1 MALETGV
8 AVADKAR
15 PSPSPIKVKKLG
27 HLVYEVS
34 DVERSRKFWTEVMGF
49 VVSDTN
55 EHGMVFL
62 RTNSDH
68 HGIGLKPSKA
78 KERPE
83 RGLQVEHL
91 ALEVEDV
98 AALLEAREYLRQQ
111 GVEVVWEG
119 RKGAGCNIGVT
130 FLDPDGYQFELYCDM
145 DQVDQSGRTRPADQF
160 RRADSVEEAIAKPL
174 PKRW

>member
-1 MALETGV
+1 MSADMNAVIADEAQPGV
-8 AVADKAR
+8 T
-15 PSPSPIKVKKLG
+15 PIRVKKLG

-34 DVERSRKFWTEVMGF
+34 DVERSRKFWTEVLGF
-49 VVSDTN
+49 NVSDTN

-68 HGIGLKPSKA
+68 HGIGLKPSESKS
-78 KERPE
+78 RPE

-91 ALEVEDV
+91 ALEVENV
-98 AALLEAREYLRQQ
+98 AALIEARNYLRDR
-111 GVEVVWEG
+111 GVEIVWEG

-130 FLDPDGYQFELYCDM
+130 FLDPDGYEFELYCNM
-145 DQVDQSGRTRPADQF
+145 DQVGEGGRTRPPSQF

-174 PKRW
+174 PKSW